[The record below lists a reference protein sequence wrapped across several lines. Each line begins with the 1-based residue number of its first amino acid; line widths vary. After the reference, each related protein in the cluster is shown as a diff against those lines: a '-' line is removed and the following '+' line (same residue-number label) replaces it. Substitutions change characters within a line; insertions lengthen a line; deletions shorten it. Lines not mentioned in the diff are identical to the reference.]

1 MSSPME
7 RNNDPGFDDDR
18 DSLVGVSAK
27 SSLTESGTVVAIQG
41 EFALVEVAPKNGCS
55 GCAQS
60 GGCGTSALST
70 LFVARHNKPIRVE
83 NPLGVEVG
91 NLVDLSMDES
101 RLVKHSFMAYGL
113 PLIGLLV
120 FSVLAQKLL
129 FISGIPVSAAEK
141 FADVSAIFGGLFG
154 LFAGWWVTKRFYR
167 PVLPEITRIHNASQ
181 TLDDAQMRD
190 V

>member
-1 MSSPME
+1 ME
-7 RNNDPGFDDDR
+7 RNNEPGFGEDR
-18 DSLVGVSAK
+18 NSSAGASAS

-41 EFALVEVAPKNGCS
+41 DFALVEVAPKNGCS

-83 NPLGVEVG
+83 NPLGAEVG

-129 FISGIPVSAAEK
+129 LISGIPVSAIEK
-141 FADVSAIFGGLFG
+141 IADVSAIFGGLFG
-154 LFAGWWVTKRFYR
+154 LFAGWWITKRFYR

-181 TLDDAQMRD
+181 MSDGATVRD